1 MCPEKHFEYQLFG
14 VFMFNSG
21 LGNLNNVQNLLGIHV
36 ESVLSDELMSI
47 WLQDNNNYKRN
58 KNPVER
64 CYTNVV

>member
-21 LGNLNNVQNLLGIHV
+21 LGNLNNVQNLLGI